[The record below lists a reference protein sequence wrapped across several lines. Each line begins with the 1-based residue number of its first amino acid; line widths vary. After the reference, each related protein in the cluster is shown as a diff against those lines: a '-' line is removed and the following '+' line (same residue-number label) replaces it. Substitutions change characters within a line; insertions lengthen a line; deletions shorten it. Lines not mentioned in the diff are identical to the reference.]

1 MLYSVKMRS
10 AQGGAHEEGGRHIS
24 GAERILPEEQLDYA
38 VLTMLHRAR
47 EHERGRADF
56 ISLKVEEIKQ
66 QDIVYKPLLSFSTCP
81 VKTAQEGHRESGMRI
96 DGMGERGVRASKM
109 DCVNSRGYDE
119 YMQARGLTGD
129 HVREALVLASKVAG
143 AEGMVAE
150 LCWSDDPYY
159 VTGYVASPLYG
170 YRRIPVMKERGSG
183 IGGRVFF
190 VRPGTDMKELINY
203 LEEQVVMI
211 QTGEALTC

>member
-56 ISLKVEEIKQ
+56 ISLKVEEIKP

-81 VKTAQEGHRESGMRI
+81 VKTAQEGHR
-96 DGMGERGVRASKM
+96 A
-109 DCVNSRGYDE
+109 
-119 YMQARGLTGD
+119 A
-129 HVREALVLASKVAG
+129 
-143 AEGMVAE
+143 VAE
-150 LCWSDDPYY
+150 LERAG
-159 VTGYVASPLYG
+159 VTPIAALTG
-170 YRRIPVMKERGSG
+170 
-183 IGGRVFF
+183 GGRGGGCRGVGG
-190 VRPGTDMKELINY
+190 R
-203 LEEQVVMI
+203 
-211 QTGEALTC
+211 GEA

>member
-56 ISLKVEEIKQ
+56 ISLKVEEIKP

-81 VKTAQEGHRESGMRI
+81 VKTAQEGHRAAVAELERAGVKPKAALKGLEMLENLHDSMRGAIVVDCESGMRI

-119 YMQARGLTGD
+119 YMQARG
-129 HVREALVLASKVAG
+129 
-143 AEGMVAE
+143 
-150 LCWSDDPYY
+150 
-159 VTGYVASPLYG
+159 
-170 YRRIPVMKERGSG
+170 
-183 IGGRVFF
+183 
-190 VRPGTDMKELINY
+190 
-203 LEEQVVMI
+203 
-211 QTGEALTC
+211 